1 MSQQDKKT
9 SNGNIN
15 MHIKQY
21 YYISFK
27 IQNLA
32 SFYGIYIQRYGKKT
46 GGFNS
51 SLEN

>member
-32 SFYGIYIQRYGKKT
+32 SFYGIYIQTKIWEKKQE
-46 GGFNS
+46 G
-51 SLEN
+51 LIVH